1 VVVSPPRARGTRA
14 LRSNAPVLRSMPSA
28 VVQLP
33 DRQLA
38 ALRDAYRRAARARRL
53 QLIAVAAL
61 SLVLIALSAIQ
72 AEVDP
77 KTFLAKIGGFTS
89 YFDRMATLDSGL
101 RVWTDPAS
109 WFWSFKRSARLIGE
123 TVLMA
128 YVGTLTGSIV
138 AFALNFV
145 ASPNITGRAWLVFA
159 ARRLLE
165 FCRTVPDVVFALI
178 FVVAFGLGPFP
189 GVLAL
194 AIHSAGAL
202 GKQFFETTENIDMKP
217 VEGLRAVGASY
228 AQVIRYAALPQVI
241 ASFASFALLRF
252 EINVRGATVLGFVG
266 AGGIG
271 QDLME
276 AIRKFYY
283 SDVSAILVLII
294 AVVMTIDISTQ
305 YLRGTLLSE
314 GR

>member
-1 VVVSPPRARGTRA
+1 
-14 LRSNAPVLRSMPSA
+14 MPGA
-28 VVQLP
+28 VVLLP
-33 DRQLA
+33 DRQLN
-38 ALRDAYRRAARARRL
+38 ALKEAYRREARAKRL
-53 QLIAVAAL
+53 QAIAAVACL
-61 SLVLIALSAIQ
+61 VVLIGLSAIQ

-89 YFDRMATLDSGL
+89 YFDRMATLDSGA
-101 RVWTDPAS
+101 RVWTDPAA

-123 TVLMA
+123 TILMA
-128 YVGTLTGSIV
+128 YVGTLTGAIV

-145 ASPNITGRAWLVFA
+145 ASPNLTGRAWLVFA

-165 FCRTVPDVVFALI
+165 FCRTVPDIVFALI
-178 FVVAFGLGPFP
+178 FVVAFGLGPLP
-189 GVLAL
+189 GVLAIAL
-194 AIHSAGAL
+194 HTAGAL

-228 AQVIRYAALPQVI
+228 AQVIRFAALPQVL

-294 AVVMTIDISTQ
+294 GVVMTIDISTQ
-305 YLRGTLLSE
+305 YLRRTLMTE
-314 GR
+314 AR